1 MRNTFKQ
8 TEIAHLVSPAVSKLF
23 CIRNKGDQKKRVF
36 ILRKINVN
44 LQVLLAANADKILAY
59 RQVLQTDK
67 EKKVQIIYKE
77 AALKS

>member
-1 MRNTFKQ
+1 MNDVFIWEIILNKQ
-8 TEIAHLVSPAVSKLF
+8 KLLILVSPAVSKLF

-67 EKKVQIIYKE
+67 EKR
-77 AALKS
+77 SR